1 MMILNLLYPT
11 QVQTIVWANDIKALV
26 FVPPGRKKIAST
38 LSSKNVIENETFY
51 NFRIYGT
58 CTYINTI
65 KIIFAPFVV
74 SLHDNSSFCS
84 AGTEILGTKRNYKY
98 FANPASCADLTVIF

>member
-1 MMILNLLYPT
+1 MILNLLYPT
-11 QVQTIVWANDIKALV
+11 QIQTIVWANGIKALV
-26 FVPPGRKKIAST
+26 FVPPGRKKLLPPSQA
-38 LSSKNVIENETFY
+38 LDVIEEDETFY

-74 SLHDNSSFCS
+74 SLHDNSSVCT
-84 AGTEILGTKRNYKY
+84 AGMEILGTKRNYKY
-98 FANPASCADLTVIF
+98 LANPASCADLTVIF